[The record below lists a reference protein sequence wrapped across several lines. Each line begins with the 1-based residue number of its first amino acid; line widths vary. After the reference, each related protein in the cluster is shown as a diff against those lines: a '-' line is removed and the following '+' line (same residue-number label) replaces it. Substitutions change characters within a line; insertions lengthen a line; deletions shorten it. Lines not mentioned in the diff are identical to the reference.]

1 MKILADRCVSN
12 RSPATSD
19 RDDDVIAD
27 CQAAISAPIRCSY
40 PPSSRR
46 TGATVTGRVPYPLW
60 LRWDVPHDMVDTP
73 QLLAKVQANLEPY
86 AQECQVAYAQ
96 SRLVHGDLARGRA
109 KLIVVLAPG
118 HRDTAEVQ
126 RMLTD
131 VADQAQERTL
141 KQLQAGH
148 DIEPGR
154 VQLRISPRERWIA
167 HSRIST

>member
-1 MKILADRCVSN
+1 M
-12 RSPATSD
+12 RSPGS
-19 RDDDVIAD
+19 
-27 CQAAISAPIRCSY
+27 CS
-40 PPSSRR
+40 
-46 TGATVTGRVPYPLW
+46 
-60 LRWDVPHDMVDTP
+60 
-73 QLLAKVQANLEPY
+73 
-86 AQECQVAYAQ
+86 
-96 SRLVHGDLARGRA
+96 GDLARGRA

-118 HRDTAEVQ
+118 HRDNAEVQ

-154 VQLRISPRERWIA
+154 AQLRLSPRERWIA